1 MTLDGKSLEIHRRHL
16 LAGGLAAGALAMA
29 PGLRGAHAQ
38 GGTVLRVAANTNPS
52 TLDPVTGRSGG
63 DHQFLYPLYDT
74 LIRWKPETL
83 EPIPGLAKSWSYPD
97 DTTLVLELREGLTF
111 HDGTPLDAAA
121 VKAHLDRAR
130 SAETS
135 NIKVD
140 LASVAEVEATGPTT
154 VTLKLT
160 APDRSLPL
168 ILTDRAGMVVSPTAV
183 EANGGSVDRNPVG
196 AGAFKYVEW
205 QDMQIVAYERFED
218 FWEEGLPKVDRMD
231 MAIIPEVTTGVRSV
245 IAGQNDVVVTVPAVQ
260 KVLLDR
266 SPNVTVHAEPSLYL
280 HMIYMDFSKPPFDDV
295 RVRRAMNLAIDREAF
310 VKAAMGGL
318 GEPATTLYPQAYW
331 AHDAGLEDILAY
343 DPDRARA
350 LIRETGVDQVEF
362 TAVAYQDQAAI
373 QRREVLMS
381 MWDKVGIKANVTTT
395 TVAEGSQKFF
405 FDKSV
410 NSFFAAITAR
420 PDPSMVPNIIFGKD
434 SSYNGGRQ
442 AIPGMDEAIAASRT
456 GTTQE
461 ERKAALS
468 RVQRIALEQA
478 VFVPLLFEV
487 YIVGVSDRFTG
498 YRPNLLGRPRYE
510 HVEPAT
516 S

>member
-1 MTLDGKSLEIHRRHL
+1 MKLDGKALEIHRRHL
-16 LAGGLAAGALAMA
+16 LAAGLAAGGLAMTA
-29 PGLRGAHAQ
+29 GLRGAHAQ
-38 GGTVLRVAANTNPS
+38 EGTELRVAANVNPS

-74 LIRWKPETL
+74 LVRWKPETL
-83 EPIPGLAKSWSYPD
+83 EPIPGLAKAWSYPD
-97 DTTLVLELREGLTF
+97 DLTLVLELREGLTF

-140 LASVAEVEATGPTT
+140 LSSVVEVEATDATT
-154 VTLKLT
+154 VTLKL
-160 APDRSLPL
+160 AAADRSLPL

-183 EANGGSVDRNPVG
+183 EANGGSVDRRPVG

-205 QDMQIVAYERFED
+205 QDMQVVAYERFED
-218 FWEEGLPKVDRMD
+218 FWEEGLPKVDRMT
-231 MAIIPEVTTGVRSV
+231 MSIIPEVTTGVRSV
-245 IAGQNDVVVTVPAVQ
+245 MAGQNDVVVTVPPVQ

-266 SPNVTVHAEPSLYL
+266 APDVTVYAEPSLYL

-295 RVRRAMNLAIDREAF
+295 RVRRAMNLAIDRETF

-318 GEPATTLYPQAYW
+318 GEPSTTLYPKAYW
-331 AHDAGLEDILAY
+331 AHDEGLEDILAY

-350 LIRETGVDQVEF
+350 LIKETGVSEVEF

-381 MWDKVGIKANVTTT
+381 MWDKVGIKAKVTTT

-405 FDKSV
+405 FEKSV

-442 AIPGMDEAIAASRT
+442 AIPGMDDAIAASRV

-461 ERKAALS
+461 ARKQALS
-468 RVQRIALEQA
+468 QVQRIALEQA

-498 YRPNLLGRPRYE
+498 WRPNLLGRPRYE
-510 HVEPAT
+510 HVAPAT